1 MVATLLKLT
10 FGFLLVVIGANAI
23 NASAASVATP
33 NSAASLEVQVVTAD
47 DMKPASCAGIVLTQ
61 WSPGRAPSPA
71 PVASELIT
79 GSAAIDTIDGLGGD
93 DCILAGDSDDSLTG
107 GAGTDVCLSGA
118 GADTF
123 ATCETQ
129 TQ

>member
-47 DMKPASCAGIVLTQ
+47 DMKPASCAGIVLT
-61 WSPGRAPSPA
+61 AV
-71 PVASELIT
+71 VAGSGTVT
-79 GSAAIDTIDGLGGD
+79 GTSCQRTHHR
-93 DCILAGDSDDSLTG
+93 
-107 GAGTDVCLSGA
+107 
-118 GADTF
+118 
-123 ATCETQ
+123 
-129 TQ
+129 